1 MIKTTRFII
10 ISSALLITA
19 CSTEEEQTSQQPTND
34 EHFLSEQVQ
43 AMEKAKGVEQMLQRG
58 ADERQESADY

>member
-19 CSTEEEQTSQQPTND
+19 CSTEEEQTSQQPSSD
-34 EHFLSEQVQ
+34 EHLLSEQVQ

-58 ADERQESADY
+58 ADERPKSADY